1 MTEFRQS
8 IGLFFERAGAV
19 AHHFIDNFPSD
30 LLDILF
36 VALLIY
42 GLLRL
47 IRQTR
52 GAQLLKGL
60 FWLALAYGLVNLLKM
75 NASIYIFRQGIDYLV
90 VVLVVLFQPEIR
102 TVFERMGRSNASLM
116 RLLLPQNQIA
126 ERKAITRAVRQCCE
140 AFRQFSA
147 ERTGALVVFERV
159 TMLGE
164 IVKTGT
170 VLQARASR
178 ELIGNVFFPKAPLH
192 DGAAIMRKGVLEA
205 AGCILP
211 LSQNQNLDAGLGT
224 RHRAALGVSEESDA
238 MAALVSEETGTISL
252 AFKGQLTRGLR
263 PEDLERALL
272 DGLLAPETQQTPLDR
287 LRTHILKLRRSRKAR
302 KRGGEK
308 R

>member
-1 MTEFRQS
+1 MTALKES
-8 IGLFFERAGAV
+8 ITLFFVRVAAV
-19 AHHFIDNFPSD
+19 IDNFNFPYD

-60 FWLALAYGLVNLLKM
+60 FWLLLAWGAVSLLKM
-75 NASIYIFRQGIDYLV
+75 NTSIFIFKQGFNNIVLL
-90 VVLVVLFQPEIR
+90 LVVLFQPEIR
-102 TVFERMGRSNASLM
+102 NIFERVGRSNVSNF
-116 RLLLPQNQIA
+116 RFLPPRNQIA
-126 ERKAITRAVRQCCE
+126 ERKAATRAVRQCCE

-147 ERTGALVVFERV
+147 DHTGALVVFEHV

-170 VLQARASR
+170 VLHARVSR

-192 DGAAIMRKGVLEA
+192 DGAVLIRKGVLEA

-211 LSQNQNLDAGLGT
+211 LSQDLSQTAGLGT

-238 MAALVSEETGTISL
+238 MAALVSEETGLISL
-252 AFKGQLTRGLR
+252 AYKGELRRGLS
-263 PEDLERALL
+263 PGELERALL
-272 DGLLAPETQQTPLDR
+272 EGLLTQEPQQPLKQR
-287 LRTHILKLRRSRKAR
+287 LQAGWNTLKGLIGPKG
-302 KRGGEK
+302 KNE
-308 R
+308 